1 MNKSAGITRPDLSKN
16 DLNRFKSMG
25 YETVVFVQ
33 NIEADLACEQFNG
46 NIYSIDELLTYDNPL
61 YRTSHPNCRCKFDPY
76 GKIKQL
82 EQNPLQNTTTNPAKT
97 IETEKPEIGH
107 EQPQTGLEKN
117 PWYRKWMPW
126 LFNKK
131 KTSSYKYKILRR
143 AYLNELSR
151 SKISRH
157 KHK

>member
-25 YETVVFVQ
+25 YETVVFVA
-33 NIEADLACEQFNG
+33 NIEADPACEQFNG

-76 GKIKQL
+76 GKTKQL
-82 EQNPLQNTTTNPAKT
+82 EQTPTTQTTPTTET
-97 IETEKPEIGH
+97 IEP
-107 EQPQTGLEKN
+107 EQPQTGQEQHQTGLEKN
-117 PWYRKWMPW
+117 PWYRRWMPW

-131 KTSSYKYKILRR
+131 NSSSYKNKILRR

-151 SKISRH
+151 AKISRH
-157 KHK
+157 EHK